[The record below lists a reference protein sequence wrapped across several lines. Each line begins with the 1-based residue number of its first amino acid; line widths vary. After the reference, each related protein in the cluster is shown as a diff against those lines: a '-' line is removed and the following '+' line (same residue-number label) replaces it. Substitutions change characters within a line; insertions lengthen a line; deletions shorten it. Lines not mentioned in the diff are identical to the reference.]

1 MGLFDKDIIEKST
14 INADTI
20 ASLVKKRNNFGQYS
34 GEWRFIAHHNYDL
47 DKITRKDIDEVLS
60 NILSYIYYYA
70 LLGIDHM
77 NINKYVVKI
86 PTPIFGIDNKY
97 FYQYQWI
104 LAYAIDKLQELGF
117 EVTYC
122 FNDDILSVSWY
133 KKVVELRQI

>member
-1 MGLFDKDIIEKST
+1 MGVFDRDIIEKST

-20 ASLVKKRNNFGQYS
+20 ASLVKIGDNFGQYN
-34 GEWRFIAHHNYDL
+34 GRWRFLSHHNYDL
-47 DKITRKDIDEVLS
+47 NKITHKDIDEVLS

-86 PTPIFGIDNKY
+86 PTPIFGIDNRN

-122 FNDDILSVSWY
+122 FNDDILSVRWY